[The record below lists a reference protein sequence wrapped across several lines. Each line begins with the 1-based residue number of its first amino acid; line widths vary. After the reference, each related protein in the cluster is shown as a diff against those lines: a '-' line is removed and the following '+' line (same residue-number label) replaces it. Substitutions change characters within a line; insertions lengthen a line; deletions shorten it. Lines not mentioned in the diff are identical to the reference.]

1 MKDLSNLEAALLIS
15 IKINPDRHQVFH
27 AGSVCATIFEIGRAV
42 TTLKNLN
49 YITENDRGRFHV
61 NQKVLDRLNTE
72 VMHEENSSGVV
83 HRSDSEAP
91 TVSVDTSK
99 PLPTK
104 PTPESLLQQ
113 LAEYGKRGAVAQT
126 LANAYGVR
134 GIAIA
139 QMLRRLRE
147 EGKVTK
153 HETFWFIA
161 TQDDAVTH
169 IEVPYETR
177 REVTN
182 ADELQ
187 KLIKLQK
194 GWFTAKESYDEMSK
208 AFIVDWKLFYGV
220 FMEMAGEGHFNVKEN
235 GIIVSYEHSY
245 DADNKHSNCRWDD
258 TVHDAAKF
266 DKVVQDYIYLVQQG
280 GSKRWS
286 LEHCVEVT
294 KIESGLLLH
303 WFELAGFDIDNIDS
317 IGKKEQPDYLPVDRL
332 NAQAVQDFISDEGC
346 GVKAFVKFF
355 NLDPAVVDKI
365 GPVLAQV
372 GLARYD
378 EENKFLMLPNA
389 VTKSTAE
396 EPRVTVNAETG
407 IDTIEMVQIPNDGF
421 VFIEV
426 EVDPTRAVTMQYFYG
441 NSAFNGMHITPTD
454 RPNVYNLQ
462 VPVELAQSQVDIE
475 GMYERVR
482 VDRVEDKDEGL
493 PVMIPANARIGDY
506 TSRHFEKRAEEQ
518 KENPPEKMYFNGEKP
533 KGADGLSAE
542 GVALFTEIMARIEPQ
557 VPESGHTKFMGK
569 VAERLVGFTKAV
581 AQAPE
586 KEVEHSS
593 MLQIDRPLLG
603 MHLFR
608 VSELAEMKPIPETV
622 EDENSPYFGCKITP
636 CTGDQIGYATI
647 TIEPGHPM
655 WQPPQYTPRAQS
667 YERNADGT
675 LVIDTDE
682 NGHMSPR
689 LIGETRFAYTT
700 DTDKAVHGDE
710 IVPENEDIF
719 GNDAE
724 PLNEP
729 DGDPEAE
736 EYAANLEPHL
746 KHLLKALAGVPTKE
760 DIFAMV
766 SEANDTIRRDSAS
779 AGVKGTAASG
789 CGVPQRTVKPEW
801 TSGLALIADQHKRS
815 SSTYKLLM
823 EIKEYLEK

>member
-1 MKDLSNLEAALLIS
+1 MKNLSNIEAALLIS
-15 IKINPDRHQVFH
+15 IKLNPDRHQVFH

-61 NQKVLDRLNTE
+61 NQAVLDRLNTE

-83 HRSDSEAP
+83 HRSDSSAP
-91 TVSVDTSK
+91 SVSVDTSK

-113 LAEYGKRGAVAQT
+113 LAEFGKRGAVAQT
-126 LANAYGVR
+126 LANSYGVR

-161 TQDDAVTH
+161 TKDDAVET
-169 IEVPYETR
+169 IAVPYETR
-177 REVTN
+177 RAVSN

-194 GWFTAKESYDEMSK
+194 GWFTAKESYDELSK
-208 AFIVDWKLFYGV
+208 AFIVDWSFFYGV
-220 FMEMAGEGHFNVKEN
+220 FMEMSGEGHFNIKEN

-245 DADNKHSNCRWDD
+245 DADNKHSNCRWDE
-258 TVHDAAKF
+258 TIHDADRF
-266 DKVVQDYIYLVQQG
+266 NKVVQDYIYLVQQG

-294 KIESGLLLH
+294 KIQSDLLLH

-317 IGKKEQPDYLPVDRL
+317 IGKKEQPDFMPVDRL

-346 GVKAFVKFF
+346 SVKAFVKFF
-355 NLDPAVVDKI
+355 NLDPAVTDKI
-365 GPVLAQV
+365 GSILAQV

-378 EENKFLMLPNA
+378 AENKFIMLPNDVVVSSA
-389 VTKSTAE
+389 AD
-396 EPRVTVNAETG
+396 EPRVTSNPETG
-407 IDTIEMVQIPNDGF
+407 IDTIEMVQIPNEGF

-482 VDRVEDKDEGL
+482 VDQADDGL
-493 PVMIPANARIGDY
+493 PRMVPASGGDHV
-506 TSRHFEKRAEEQ
+506 SKSFEERAEEQ
-518 KENPPEKMYFNGEKP
+518 KENPPEKMYFNGERPNSATLGPSPETKAFIDEILANIKEHIP
-533 KGADGLSAE
+533 ADGPV
-542 GVALFTEIMARIEPQ
+542 GPQ
-557 VPESGHTKFMGK
+557 GHTSYAHV
-569 VAERLVGFTKAV
+569 VAVEEVG
-581 AQAPE
+581 
-586 KEVEHSS
+586 HSS
-593 MLQIDRPLLG
+593 MLQIDQPLVG

-608 VSELAEMKPIPETV
+608 VSELAKPQQIPETV

-655 WQPPQYTPRAQS
+655 WQAPQYTPRTQA
-667 YERNADGT
+667 YARNADGT
-675 LVIDTDE
+675 LVFDVDE
-682 NGHMSPR
+682 NGVYTPR
-689 LIGETRFAYTT
+689 RVG
-700 DTDKAVHGDE
+700 E
-710 IVPENEDIF
+710 IVPEENENLF
-719 GNDAE
+719 GADCAE
-724 PLNEP
+724 EVQRK
-729 DGDPEAE
+729 DSDCDDDPEAE
-736 EYAANLEPHL
+736 EYAAALEPHL
-746 KHLLKALAGVPTKE
+746 KHLLEALAGVPTRKQMYEMFKE
-760 DIFAMV
+760 IYNGVERMG
-766 SEANDTIRRDSAS
+766 NDPEGTRMYS
-779 AGVKGTAASG
+779 GVKGTACSG
-789 CGVPQRTVKPEW
+789 GGVPMRTVKPEW
-801 TSGLALIADQHKRS
+801 VSGLALIADQHKRS
-815 SSTYKLLM
+815 SATHKLLM

>member
-1 MKDLSNLEAALLIS
+1 MKNLSNIEAALLIS
-15 IKINPDRHQVFH
+15 IKLNPDRHQVFH

-61 NQKVLDRLNTE
+61 NQAVLDRLNTE

-83 HRSDSEAP
+83 HRSDSSAP
-91 TVSVDTSK
+91 SVSVDTSK

-113 LAEYGKRGAVAQT
+113 LAEFGKRGAVAQT
-126 LANAYGVR
+126 LANSYGVR

-161 TQDDAVTH
+161 TKDDAVET
-169 IEVPYETR
+169 IAVPYETR
-177 REVTN
+177 RAVSN

-194 GWFTAKESYDEMSK
+194 GWFTAKESYDELSK
-208 AFIVDWKLFYGV
+208 AFIVDWSFFYGV
-220 FMEMAGEGHFNVKEN
+220 FMEMSGEGHFNIKEN

-245 DADNKHSNCRWDD
+245 DADNKHSNCRWDE
-258 TVHDAAKF
+258 TIHDADRF
-266 DKVVQDYIYLVQQG
+266 NKVVQDYIYLVQQG

-294 KIESGLLLH
+294 KIQSDLLLH

-317 IGKKEQPDYLPVDRL
+317 IGKKEQPDFMPVDRL

-346 GVKAFVKFF
+346 SVKAFVKFF
-355 NLDPAVVDKI
+355 NLDPAVTDKI
-365 GPVLAQV
+365 GSILAQV

-378 EENKFLMLPNA
+378 AENKFIMLPNDVVA
-389 VTKSTAE
+389 APTD
-396 EPRVTVNAETG
+396 EPRVTSNPETG
-407 IDTIEMVQIPNDGF
+407 IDTIEMVQIPNEGF

-426 EVDPTRAVTMQYFYG
+426 RVDPSRPVSMTYQSYD
-441 NSAFNGMHITPTD
+441 SAFSGMHITPTD

-482 VDRVEDKDEGL
+482 VDQADDGL
-493 PVMIPANARIGDY
+493 PRMVPASGGDHV
-506 TSRHFEKRAEEQ
+506 SKSFEERAEEQ

-533 KGADGLSAE
+533 NGADGLSVE

-557 VPESGHTKFMGK
+557 APEAGHTAFTQK
-569 VAERLVGFTKAV
+569 VAERLVNFTKGDAL
-581 AQAPE
+581 APE
-586 KEVEHSS
+586 KAVEHSS

-608 VSELAEMKPIPETV
+608 VSELAEPQQIPETV

-655 WQPPQYTPRAQS
+655 WQAPRYGFTS
-667 YERNADGT
+667 
-675 LVIDTDE
+675 
-682 NGHMSPR
+682 
-689 LIGETRFAYTT
+689 
-700 DTDKAVHGDE
+700 DTDKAVYGDE
-710 IVPENEDIF
+710 IVPEENEDLF
-719 GNDAE
+719 GADCAE
-724 PLNEP
+724 EVQRK
-729 DGDPEAE
+729 DSDCDDDPEAE
-736 EYAANLEPHL
+736 EYAAALEPHL
-746 KHLLKALAGVPTKE
+746 KHLLEALAGVPTRKQMYEMFKE
-760 DIFAMV
+760 IYNGVERMG
-766 SEANDTIRRDSAS
+766 NDPEGTRMYS
-779 AGVKGTAASG
+779 GVKGTACSG
-789 CGVPQRTVKPEW
+789 GGVPMRTVKPEW
-801 TSGLALIADQHKRS
+801 VSGLALIADQHKRS
-815 SSTYKLLM
+815 SATHKLLM